1 MDTKYTKP
9 PDHSTSHDAPSFAEQ
24 AAHDALGKHWVHPAD
39 HDFQDHGLR
48 WQQLGDVAGGI
59 VGDLERRHGPRAR
72 ERRNRP
78 RRRTRVAA

>member
-1 MDTKYTKP
+1 MPNKYTRY
-9 PDHSTSHDAPSFAEQ
+9 PDTSNPDFAAQ
-24 AAHDALGKHWVHPAD
+24 AAQDALGKHWVAPPDRCFIDHPSW
-39 HDFQDHGLR
+39 R
-48 WQQLGDVAGGI
+48 QQLGDVAGGI